1 MIIIELYKWA
11 PMAKGSKALNLLASG
26 RFFFMPFYLANCL
39 FFCLSFGHPHS
50 SARKKRFYF
59 NGAKWFTPKQSFL
72 GNIFHAA
79 NEKNGKKTSGNK
91 VAGITLNNDRIV
103 MHHVIV
109 IQ

>member
-1 MIIIELYKWA
+1 MSTNGKGVKSSKFTSLREIFLYAILPRKL
-11 PMAKGSKALNLLASG
+11 S
-26 RFFFMPFYLANCL
+26 

-103 MHHVIV
+103 MHHVVV
-109 IQ
+109 IH